1 MQDELPKYLER
12 ELDLL
17 GVVSQRMTPRQQP
30 QEKQKPAQ
38 VWDGKGDCP
47 F

>member
-1 MQDELPKYLER
+1 MRDDLPTYLEI

-17 GVVSQRMTPRQQP
+17 GVVPERVTPKQP
-30 QEKQKPAQ
+30 QEKQELPK

>member
-1 MQDELPKYLER
+1 MQDELPTYLER
-12 ELDLL
+12 ELNLL
-17 GVVSQRMTPRQQP
+17 GVVPERMTPKQP
-30 QEKQKPAQ
+30 QEKPTPPK